1 MSQKF
6 EIILKTVYSDRI
18 GRRIAETNIR
28 SVWRHILKF
37 YSDKNKAKTLH
48 FPSKTVSLVPRAIF
62 VNCCTFYVQAYYTHW
77 STGGDNELQYDKT
90 VYSDRIGRRIAE
102 TNIRSVWRH
111 ILKFHSGLTFS
122 L

>member
-37 YSDKNKAKTLH
+37 HSDKNNDVLFQINH
-48 FPSKTVSLVPRAIF
+48 IFDVIRASF
-62 VNCCTFYVQAYYTHW
+62 FQN
-77 STGGDNELQYDKT
+77 
-90 VYSDRIGRRIAE
+90 
-102 TNIRSVWRH
+102 
-111 ILKFHSGLTFS
+111 
-122 L
+122 